1 MVPHSARSSWSYLAL
16 ILVAGCG
23 ATEPVDDTIQDEGSR
38 SFLSRLYDGWFVG
51 SYPEGPPSG
60 FTPAEAP
67 LVAGSGGEG
76 SFLSRL
82 HDGWLGGSYPDEPP
96 PAGGERASASAQPP
110 AVVEP
115 AVDVQPPAV
124 VEAIARVEPLR
135 MDPRWV
141 DFRFY
146 EPDGPRSWDE
156 GWDERLFHEPIRLQE
171 PSRPPEPAVDVQ
183 PPAVVEAIARV
194 EPLRM
199 DPRWVDFRF
208 YEPDG
213 PRSWDEGWDERLFH
227 EPIRLQ
233 EPSRPPEPAVDVQ
246 PPAVVEAIARVEPLR
261 MDPRWVDF
269 RFYEPDGPRSWDEGW
284 DERLFHEPIRLQEPS
299 PPPAPAEVPG
309 APGEPQGPF
318 GPAAMGDGV
327 AAAEPPD
334 PTAHTEPPGNG
345 EPIPSWPVVQPS
357 SADQGGGWGSFFS
370 KLFGG
375 SGSDS
380 EGVGQPPGLSPSLRG
395 GDARPAGGATSEP
408 PRPVRQP
415 EPVNTNF
422 DGDSVVVSGRV
433 LLAEEYQGVPTQA
446 DLNGIGA
453 RGGHLSNTHL
463 DHQGRFELLA
473 PTGVGVVCVRVV
485 VWNDREAGDGYA
497 FTWGPITVGDEP
509 ISNLEI
515 DFREIGPMAP
525 SRPSP
530 VPVRTEPGPLVE

>member
-110 AVVEP
+110 AVV
-115 AVDVQPPAV
+115 
-124 VEAIARVEPLR
+124 
-135 MDPRWV
+135 
-141 DFRFY
+141 
-146 EPDGPRSWDE
+146 
-156 GWDERLFHEPIRLQE
+156 
-171 PSRPPEPAVDVQ
+171 
-183 PPAVVEAIARV
+183 
-194 EPLRM
+194 
-199 DPRWVDFRF
+199 
-208 YEPDG
+208 
-213 PRSWDEGWDERLFH
+213 
-227 EPIRLQ
+227 
-233 EPSRPPEPAVDVQ
+233 EPAVDVQ

>member
-156 GWDERLFHEPIRLQE
+156 GWDERLFHEPIR
-171 PSRPPEPAVDVQ
+171 P
-183 PPAVVEAIARV
+183 
-194 EPLRM
+194 
-199 DPRWVDFRF
+199 
-208 YEPDG
+208 
-213 PRSWDEGWDERLFH
+213 
-227 EPIRLQ
+227 Q